1 MNAACQPRR
10 LKRSRLVRTLDFWFI
25 LAAVIVPFIFGA
37 VLIWLWDGSLDWRWA
52 EFWVWLSDGGESGST
67 TIRNVGLVLA
77 GVEAL
82 IFALWRS
89 IVSGRQA
96 DAAQSQADST
106 RAQIGIAQE
115 QLDTAQLVLQNDRY
129 QRGAEML
136 GHEKLV
142 VRVGGIYALQQLS
155 QEHPHEY
162 SPQIMNLL
170 CAFVRSAPWFD
181 GPMNEQSLPSFRLNI
196 QPDAQRAIVAIGEMR
211 GFSVTSEGEL
221 YFGLNLSGSNLKNA
235 QLDDL
240 DLSSAPLSFAA
251 HGSLHHPL
259 QARRTNLGRAD
270 LEGASMLRTDLSDV
284 DFSGGGSNPA
294 RGLTLSQLLSARW
307 DAGRPPIL
315 HGVLDV
321 ETRLSLQEE
330 LDGARNSDR

>member
-1 MNAACQPRR
+1 MNAASQTRR
-10 LKRSRLVRTLDFWFI
+10 FKPSRLVRTLDFWFI
-25 LAAVIVPFIFGA
+25 LAAVIVPCIFGA

-89 IVSGRQA
+89 IVSSRQA
-96 DAAQSQADST
+96 DAARFQA
-106 RAQIGIAQE
+106 
-115 QLDTAQLVLQNDRY
+115 DTAQLVLLNERY

-142 VRVGGIYALQQLS
+142 VRVGGICALQLLS
-155 QEHPHEY
+155 QEHPREY
-162 SPQIMNLL
+162 RSQIMNLL

-181 GPMNEQSLPSFRLNI
+181 GPLNEQGVPSFRLSI
-196 QPDAQRAIVAIGEMR
+196 QQDAQQAIIAIGEMR
-211 GFSVTSEGEL
+211 GSGVTSEGEP
-221 YFGLNLSGSNLKNA
+221 YFRLNLSGSNLKNA

-240 DLSSAPLSFAA
+240 DLSSVPLSYVA

-259 QARRTNLGRAD
+259 QARRTNLGGAD
-270 LEGASMLRTDLSDV
+270 LAGASMLRTDVSDV
-284 DFSGGGSNPA
+284 DFSEGGSNPA
-294 RGLTLSQLLSARW
+294 LGLTLCQLRAARW
-307 DAGRPPIL
+307 DEARPPIL
-315 HGVLDV
+315 QGIPDV
-321 ETRLSLQEE
+321 KTGRRLQEE
-330 LDGARNSDR
+330 LDGAPNSDR

>member
-1 MNAACQPRR
+1 MNVAIQTGRIIF
-10 LKRSRLVRTLDFWFI
+10 SRLVRTLDFWFI
-25 LAAVIVPFIFGA
+25 LAAVFVPFIFGA

-89 IVSGRQA
+89 IVSSRQA
-96 DAAQSQADST
+96 DAARFQA
-106 RAQIGIAQE
+106 
-115 QLDTAQLVLQNDRY
+115 DTAQLVLLNERY

-142 VRVGGIYALQQLS
+142 VRVGGIYALQLLS
-155 QEHPHEY
+155 QEHPREY
-162 SPQIMNLL
+162 RSQIMNLL
-170 CAFVRSAPWFD
+170 CAVVRSTLWFD
-181 GPMNEQSLPSFRLNI
+181 GPMNEQGLPSFRLSI
-196 QPDAQRAIVAIGEMR
+196 QPDAQQAIVAIGEMR
-211 GFSVTSEGEL
+211 GSSVTSEGGP
-221 YFGLNLSGSNLKNA
+221 YPRLNLSGSNLKNA

-240 DLSSAPLSFAA
+240 DLSGVPLSCVA

-259 QARRTNLGRAD
+259 QARSTNLGRAD

-284 DFSGGGSNPA
+284 DFSGSGSNPA
-294 RGLTLSQLLSARW
+294 RGLTLSQLRAARW
-307 DAGRPPIL
+307 DEGRPPIL

-321 ETRLSLQEE
+321 ETGRSLQEE
-330 LDGARNSDR
+330 LDVARNSDR